1 MNDVNIK
8 GLTMDSRKVKP
19 NDLFIAL
26 KGLTVDGRDFIN
38 EAIQKGA
45 VAVLTDEE
53 LPNST
58 LSFQAV
64 PVIKVPNLR
73 DLVGP
78 IAARFFAEPSKHIP
92 VIGITGTSG
101 KTSTAHFIAQILS
114 YCHTR
119 CALMGT
125 LGVGF
130 LEDLTETHC
139 TTLDA
144 ISTQAKL
151 SELRNRG
158 ATAIA
163 MEVTSHGLVQG
174 RVSGIDFQTAIFT
187 NLTRDHLDY
196 HLDMQ
201 QYWQAKKTLF
211 VDFKPKFSI
220 INLEDPYGQQL
231 FQEQSLANPST
242 AHDQKIIGYTTLSSL
257 PEPIENLI
265 KTKKIDIVR
274 AEKIVLDNAGIRA
287 NIKTPWGE
295 GQLRCQLLGHFN
307 LSNLLAAIAAVCI
320 QGISLPETLLAV
332 TELKTVPGRMMHFGG
347 HTGLPLVVVDYSHK
361 PDALTQVLKALRYH
375 CSGKL
380 WCVFGCGG
388 DRDRGKRPLMTAAA
402 CTLSDKVIMTQDNPR
417 TEDQNQIFA
426 DMTQGLTTSEFESI
440 IVEFDRKKAIDMAIK
455 QASSNDIIVIAGK
468 GHENYQIVGA
478 EKIPFSDQVEVLQ
491 ALERRT
497 LCVH

>member
-1 MNDVNIK
+1 MNDMIIT

-26 KGLTVDGRDFIN
+26 KGLTVDGSDFIN

-45 VAVLTDEE
+45 VAVLTDGE
-53 LPNST
+53 LPSST
-58 LSFQAV
+58 PGLQAV
-64 PVIKVPNLR
+64 PIIRVPNLR
-73 DLVGP
+73 NLVGP

-114 YCHTR
+114 HCRTR

-144 ISTQAKL
+144 ISTQGKL
-151 SELRNRG
+151 SELYNRG
-158 ATAIA
+158 ASAIA
-163 MEVTSHGLVQG
+163 MEVTSHGLAQG

-201 QYWQAKKTLF
+201 QYWQAKKSLF

-220 INLEDPYGQQL
+220 INLDDSYGQQL
-231 FQEQSLANPST
+231 FEEQSITGNAGN
-242 AHDQKIIGYTTLSSL
+242 DQKIIGYTTLLSL
-257 PEPIENLI
+257 PESIENLI
-265 KTKKIDIVR
+265 KTKKIDILR
-274 AEKIVLDNAGIRA
+274 AEKVVLDNTGIRA

-295 GQLRCQLLGHFN
+295 GQLQCPLLGHFN

-320 QGISLPETLLAV
+320 QGISLSEILSAV
-332 TELKTVPGRMMHFGG
+332 TELKTVPGRMMRFGG
-347 HTGLPLVVVDYSHK
+347 QTGLPLVVVDYSHK
-361 PDALTQVLKALRYH
+361 PDALTQVLKALRHH
-375 CSGKL
+375 CTGNL

-402 CTLSDKVIMTQDNPR
+402 YTLSDKVIMTQDNPR
-417 TEDQNQIFA
+417 TENPTQIFS
-426 DMTQGLTTSEFESI
+426 DMTQELTKAELESI
-440 IVEFDRKKAIDMAIK
+440 IVEFDRSVAIK
-455 QASSNDIIVIAGK
+455 NAINQASPNDIIVIAGK
-468 GHENYQIVGA
+468 GHENYQIVGT

-497 LCVH
+497 VCVH